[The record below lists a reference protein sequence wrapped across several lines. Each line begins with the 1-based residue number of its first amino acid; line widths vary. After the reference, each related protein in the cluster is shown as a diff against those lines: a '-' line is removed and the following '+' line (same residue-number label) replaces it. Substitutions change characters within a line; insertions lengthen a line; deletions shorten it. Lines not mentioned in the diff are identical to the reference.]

1 MYKKNPGIQQRSSL
15 ECSQP
20 PTLSSIIF
28 VLWIFLNLFFN
39 LDSIRAFIVCSFET
53 SPLYHP
59 DFSWILVNHP
69 QTFLCFDPFIAKVLV
84 FIVLANYGFPIFSY
98 QHLGWGWAWGWVIYL
113 IYILYFH
120 HFIVYCIQLCRLI
133 IFFELCHLIHRNN
146 IDKCYY

>member
-98 QHLGWGWAWGWVIYL
+98 QHLGWGWTWGWGNLPYIYSL
-113 IYILYFH
+113 FSSFYCLLYS
-120 HFIVYCIQLCRLI
+120 VVSS
-133 IFFELCHLIHRNN
+133 NN
-146 IDKCYY
+146 IFWTVSSYSS